1 MPAIRAIP
9 CVGATNPVSN
19 RMVVVLPAPLGP
31 RNATTCPLAMEN
43 ETSRTARND
52 PNCLQSPSA
61 SIMTGV
67 DIPVQSSAETQNARP
82 PTDAVNPACGR
93 PPGRGQDGTG
103 PEPRGVTRCG
113 TSRRA
118 ALLL

>member
-1 MPAIRAIP
+1 MPAIRAVP
-9 CVGATNPVSN
+9 WVGATKPVKS

-31 RNATTCPLAMEN
+31 RKATTWPLGMVN

-67 DIPVQSSAETQNARP
+67 DIPVRSSA
-82 PTDAVNPACGR
+82 D
-93 PPGRGQDGTG
+93 
-103 PEPRGVTRCG
+103 
-113 TSRRA
+113 SI
-118 ALLL
+118 L